1 MHNKSNFFYRKMQE
15 NLLFDTDEF
24 IKRPD
29 SNQQE
34 FEDLLI
40 PYKGD
45 IETASNEALGKLNE
59 FMAANPK
66 HHYLDSALPILYNG
80 FFIGC
85 LKDHIGA
92 DKFGLS
98 EANRQ
103 FMRLG
108 NYIVYI
114 KKLNDR
120 YEPMNIPT
128 GNTQRISAQYASNTE
143 DPSPVVFLGY
153 RFKNG
158 GWSEL
163 EGLYVSY
170 IDKESSEK
178 WITDISTLSYGQA
191 SLSDNVITMPNNNHE
206 TRRLTIRPNQIQ
218 KSE

>member
-80 FFIGC
+80 NELNPNCSTPNRECHQRFCRKSRRDCPWPSMTDRWDGT
-85 LKDHIGA
+85 
-92 DKFGLS
+92 DK
-98 EANRQ
+98 
-103 FMRLG
+103 
-108 NYIVYI
+108 VH
-114 KKLNDR
+114 
-120 YEPMNIPT
+120 
-128 GNTQRISAQYASNTE
+128 QR
-143 DPSPVVFLGY
+143 
-153 RFKNG
+153 
-158 GWSEL
+158 
-163 EGLYVSY
+163 
-170 IDKESSEK
+170 
-178 WITDISTLSYGQA
+178 
-191 SLSDNVITMPNNNHE
+191 
-206 TRRLTIRPNQIQ
+206 
-218 KSE
+218 

>member
-59 FMAANPK
+59 FMSANPK

-158 GWSEL
+158 G
-163 EGLYVSY
+163 
-170 IDKESSEK
+170 
-178 WITDISTLSYGQA
+178 
-191 SLSDNVITMPNNNHE
+191 
-206 TRRLTIRPNQIQ
+206 
-218 KSE
+218 